1 MNAGGGAGHFAIRL
15 GVAAASGCM
24 LAALACDPAQAGN
37 ARPDTSGAQSL
48 GVVDSILPAG
58 EALRR
63 FQSDLLR
70 VTELGGSASSRDAL
84 VQHFVRALENAD
96 TAALR
101 RLHVSKAEYAFVYFP
116 TSAYTRK
123 PYELPPDIAWMLSEQ
138 NSAKG
143 FTRISRRLGGKN
155 LHFRG
160 YDCAPAVTEGENR
173 FWRSCHVSYVDP
185 VTGHPVTKQ
194 LFGAMMQH
202 GPGYKFLSYA
212 NDF

>member
-1 MNAGGGAGHFAIRL
+1 MTACI
-15 GVAAASGCM
+15 

-37 ARPDTSGAQSL
+37 ARPDTSGAQSA

-63 FQSDLLR
+63 FQSGLSR
-70 VTELGGSASSRDAL
+70 VSGLGGSAPSRDAL
-84 VQHFVRALENAD
+84 VERFVRALETGD
-96 TAALR
+96 TAALG

-143 FTRISRRLGGKN
+143 FTRISRRLGGKK
-155 LHFRG
+155 LDVRG
-160 YDCAPAVTEGENR
+160 YECAPAVTEGENR

-185 VTGHPVTKQ
+185 ATGHPVTKK
-194 LFGAMMQH
+194 LFGAIMQH
-202 GPGYKFLSYA
+202 GRGYKFLSYA